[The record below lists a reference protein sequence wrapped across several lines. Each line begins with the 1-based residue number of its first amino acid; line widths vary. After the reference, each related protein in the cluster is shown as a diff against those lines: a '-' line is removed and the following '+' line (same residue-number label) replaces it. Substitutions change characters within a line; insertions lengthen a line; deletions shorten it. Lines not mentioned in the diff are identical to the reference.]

1 MQLLTHELQISGYNQ
16 PKDQKYGVKNLFQ
29 LITKLLTMQGFLVGQ
44 PGFGPAY
51 AKEHQEKVQKWL
63 ADGSFKPKLHVT
75 EGIDNAAEGFV
86 GMLRGD
92 NFGKAVLK
100 IR

>member
-1 MQLLTHELQISGYNQ
+1 M
-16 PKDQKYGVKNLFQ
+16 NL
-29 LITKLLTMQGFLVGQ
+29 IRAGATMQGFLVFS

-51 AKEHQEKVQKWL
+51 AKEHQEKLQAWI
-63 ADGSFKPKLHVT
+63 ADGSVQVKLHVT
-75 EGIDNAAEGFV
+75 DGIDKAPEGFIELFE
-86 GMLRGD
+86 GR